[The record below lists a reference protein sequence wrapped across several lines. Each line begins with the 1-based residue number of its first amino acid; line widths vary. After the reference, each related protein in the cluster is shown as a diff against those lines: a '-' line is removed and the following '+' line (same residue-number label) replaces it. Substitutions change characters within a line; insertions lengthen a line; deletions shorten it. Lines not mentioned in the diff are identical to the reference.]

1 MKYMI
6 AALMLAISTTSTFAQ
21 QVFFSAPNIRGGWVV
36 QGDSGDSTLN
46 PVCRMQTNWQDGS
59 FFSLI
64 KDLKD
69 GELYILLQANSW
81 NIIDP
86 PGSIATARFNFHS
99 GNTIS
104 GGPATFELLSKNT
117 VRFRGLHAER
127 FLPDFDR
134 ASNLTIVMPNTIPN
148 VFVNLT
154 GTSDALQAM
163 SACMK
168 AYKSAPQ
175 NKPGIN
181 L

>member
-1 MKYMI
+1 MKFI
-6 AALMLAISTTSTFAQ
+6 ITLFASLFITTTAFAQ
-21 QVFFSAPNIRGGWVV
+21 QVFFSAPNIRGSWNV
-36 QGDSGDSTLN
+36 QGDAGDSTLN

-59 FFSLI
+59 FFTLI

-69 GELYILLQANSW
+69 GELYILMQVNTW

-104 GGPATFELLSKNT
+104 GGPATYELLNKNT
-117 VRFRGLHAER
+117 VRFRGLHSER

-134 ASNLTIVMPNTIPN
+134 SSSLTIVMPNTIPN
-148 VFVNLT
+148 AFINLT

-163 SACMK
+163 SNCMR
-168 AYKSAPQ
+168 AFKSAPQ

>member
-21 QVFFSAPNIRGGWVV
+21 QLFFSAPNIRGSWNV
-36 QGDSGDSTLN
+36 QGDAGDSTLN

-59 FFSLI
+59 FFTLI

-69 GELYILLQANSW
+69 GELYILMQANTW

-86 PGSIATARFNFHS
+86 PGSTATARFNFHS

-104 GGPATFELLSKNT
+104 GGPVTFELLNKNT
-117 VRFRGLHAER
+117 VRFRSLHSEN
-127 FLPDFDR
+127 FLPDFVR
-134 ASNLTIVMPNTIPN
+134 ASRLTIVMPHTIPN
-148 VFVNLT
+148 VFINLT
-154 GTSDALQAM
+154 GTSNALEAM
-163 SACMK
+163 SNCMK

>member
-6 AALMLAISTTSTFAQ
+6 AALLLMISATSTFAQ
-21 QVFFSAPNIRGGWVV
+21 QVFFSAPSVRGSWDV
-36 QGDSGDSTLN
+36 QGDVGDSTLN
-46 PVCRMQTNWQDGS
+46 PACRMQTNWQDGS
-59 FFSLI
+59 FFTLI

-69 GELYILLQANSW
+69 GELYILMQVNTW

-104 GGPATFELLSKNT
+104 GGPATYELLNKNT
-117 VRFRGLHAER
+117 VRFRGLHGER

-134 ASNLTIVMPNTIPN
+134 ASSLTIVMPNTIPN
-148 VFVNLT
+148 AFINLK
-154 GTSDALQAM
+154 GTSDALEAM